1 MFHYSLRVIDEPK
14 MSEIRI
20 LNLCHKES
28 ILVDIYRQSLL
39 KISMRQTKLWFA
51 WILIELSL
59 TTGPITK
66 LNKQPNLESS
76 KEKWYH
82 VKQFRAN
89 LQWNHVLWKPFYI
102 YIFSFINSFLVPKNS
117 STLNNTARRG
127 WGRKSFIFPFWRQ

>member
-1 MFHYSLRVIDEPK
+1 

-28 ILVDIYRQSLL
+28 ILADIYRQSLL
-39 KISMRQTKLWFA
+39 KISRRQTKLWFA

-82 VKQFRAN
+82 VKQFTAN
-89 LQWNHVLWKPFYI
+89 LK
-102 YIFSFINSFLVPKNS
+102 
-117 STLNNTARRG
+117 
-127 WGRKSFIFPFWRQ
+127 